1 MASEISVAIAVV
13 LVIVA
18 AAVGV
23 AVGYE
28 FAPGTKAT
36 NTAAKNSTL
45 SIVGAGT
52 LGTYFPQMAS
62 LLANTTPGISAP
74 LASQEYE
81 GSLLAL
87 GAIASLHQTFDVAA
101 AADYRLIPQILE
113 PTYAGYEVV
122 FGTTPEVLTY
132 DPSASALA
140 GINTTNWAS
149 KVEQS
154 GLLMGVANASTD
166 PNGYNE
172 IFSLQLEGLAEG
184 GNLSSVYGHFF
195 SGAPGSLVV
204 ANSAT
209 TRIEPE
215 TQVATLLS
223 THVVQSFITY
233 RSYAVAHH
241 LSFVTMAPSVG
252 LGSLDPASIS
262 TYAQASTTI
271 VGASGPAVVHGAPV
285 AFSATVPLNAPNP
298 ALGESFIAL
307 LFTPVG
313 QAMLVANGFTSVSP
327 GWSDHPSAVPLSLQA
342 DVTALPSGL
351 PPPA

>member
-1 MASEISVAIAVV
+1 MAPKVSVVIAVV
-13 LVIVA
+13 LVVVA

-36 NTAAKNSTL
+36 NAAAKNNTL
-45 SIVGAGT
+45 SIVAAGT
-52 LGTYFPQMAS
+52 LGTYFPQIAN
-62 LLANTTPGISAP
+62 LLVNTTPGISAP
-74 LASQEYE
+74 LASQQYE

-87 GAIASLHQTFDVAA
+87 GAIASLHQTVDVAA

-122 FGTTPEVLTY
+122 FGTTPEVLAY

-154 GLLMGVANASTD
+154 GLYMGVANASTD

-172 IFSLQLEGLAEG
+172 ILALQLEGLAEG

-195 SGAPGSLVV
+195 SGAPGALAV
-204 ANSAT
+204 ANPAS
-209 TRIEPE
+209 TRIELE

-241 LSFVTMAPSVG
+241 LKYVDMGPNVG
-252 LGSLDPASIS
+252 LGSLNASAIS
-262 TYAQASTTI
+262 TYSQASTTI
-271 VGASGPAVVHGAPV
+271 VGSSGPVVVHGAPV
-285 AFSATVPLNAPNP
+285 AFSVTVPLNAPNP
-298 ALGESFIAL
+298 GLGVSFIAL
-307 LFTPVG
+307 LFTPAG
-313 QAMLVANGFTSVSP
+313 QVLLASNGFTPVTP
-327 GWSDHPSAVPLSLQA
+327 GWSDHPSAVPLALQP

-351 PPPA
+351 PPVA

>member
-1 MASEISVAIAVV
+1 MAPSVSVVVAVV

-28 FAPGTKAT
+28 FAPGTKAQNSAT
-36 NTAAKNSTL
+36 KNDTL

-52 LGTYFPQMAS
+52 LGTYFPQVAS
-62 LLANTTPGISAP
+62 LLVNTTPGITAP
-74 LASQEYE
+74 LSSQQYE

-113 PTYAGYEVV
+113 PTYANYEVV

-132 DPSASALA
+132 DPTIAALS
-140 GINTTNWAS
+140 GINTTNWAA

-154 GLLMGVANASTD
+154 GILMGVANASTD

-172 IFSLQLEGLAEG
+172 IFSLQLEGLATG
-184 GNLSSVYGHFF
+184 GNLSSVYAHFF
-195 SGAPGSLVV
+195 SGAPGALAV
-204 ANSAT
+204 ANPAS
-209 TRIEPE
+209 TRVEPE

-223 THVVQSFITY
+223 THVVSSFITY

-241 LSFVTMAPSVG
+241 LSFVNLSASVG
-252 LGSLDPASIS
+252 LGNLDAADIS
-262 TYAQASTTI
+262 TYGQASTTI
-271 VGASGPAVVHGAPV
+271 LGSSGPVVIHGAPV
-285 AFSATVPLNAPNP
+285 AFSVTVPLNAPNP
-298 ALGESFIAL
+298 SLGAEFVAL
-307 LFTPVG
+307 LFTPAG
-313 QAMLVANGFTSVSP
+313 QVALAANGFSPISP
-327 GWSDHPSAVPLSLQA
+327 GWSDHPGNVPASLQA
-342 DVTALPSGL
+342 DVTAFPSVL
-351 PPPA
+351 PPAT

>member
-1 MASEISVAIAVV
+1 MASSVSVVVAVV

-28 FAPGTKAT
+28 FAPGTKAQ
-36 NTAAKNSTL
+36 NAATKNDTL

-62 LLANTTPGISAP
+62 LLVNTTPGITAP
-74 LASQEYE
+74 LSSQEYE

-113 PTYAGYEVV
+113 PTYANYEVV

-132 DPSASALA
+132 DPTMLS
-140 GINTTNWAS
+140 GINSTNWPTM
-149 KVEQS
+149 VEKS
-154 GLLMGVANASTD
+154 GMLMGVANASTD

-172 IFSLQLEGLAEG
+172 IFSLQLEGLATG

-195 SGAPGSLVV
+195 SGAPGALAV
-204 ANSAT
+204 ANPAS

-223 THVVQSFITY
+223 THVVSSFITY

-241 LSFVTMAPSVG
+241 LSYVNMSASVG
-252 LGSLDPASIS
+252 LGNLDASDIS
-262 TYAQASTTI
+262 TYGRASTTI
-271 VGASGPAVVHGAPV
+271 LGASGPVVIHGAPV
-285 AFSATVPLNAPNP
+285 AFSVTVPLNAPNP
-298 ALGESFIAL
+298 SLGASFLAL
-307 LFTPVG
+307 LFTPAG
-313 QAMLVANGFTSVSP
+313 QAMLAANGFSPISP
-327 GWSDHPSAVPLSLQA
+327 GWSDHPSNVPTSLQA
-342 DVTALPSGL
+342 DITVLPSGL
-351 PPPA
+351 PPTT